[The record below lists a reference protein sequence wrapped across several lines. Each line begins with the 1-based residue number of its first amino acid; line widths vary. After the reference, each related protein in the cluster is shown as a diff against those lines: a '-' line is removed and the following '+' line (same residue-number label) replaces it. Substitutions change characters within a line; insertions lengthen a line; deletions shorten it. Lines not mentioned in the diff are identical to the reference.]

1 MSKENNLKEDVF
13 SYSPSFVFSLSTD
26 NKIQRLLD
34 KINKDSKRLSDL
46 FKIRRGIELGQ
57 KSLIV
62 KCSKCGNYNEANTK
76 YYGKSDKK
84 CKECGSKLII
94 DNKTTIIISSTEENE
109 EYNSEAIAGNQLK
122 RYALSG
128 KYYILPRL
136 KGIDYKEVAFDGPK
150 ILIKRI
156 NTKIEG
162 TFTKSK
168 LFAFNTVYSLYDNPS
183 EEDYLLTLAIL
194 NSKLISFYYEFSY
207 NVGMNLTTQVTIDF
221 LSRVPIKISSKEQQK
236 IIVKL
241 TDQMLSLQKRYHEQ
255 KLSGNEKERLEQQ
268 IKNLDYEIDQ
278 EVYELYGIT
287 KEEQKIIE
295 DSLK

>member
-1 MSKENNLKEDVF
+1 M
-13 SYSPSFVFSLSTD
+13 
-26 NKIQRLLD
+26 
-34 KINKDSKRLSDL
+34 
-46 FKIRRGIELGQ
+46 
-57 KSLIV
+57 
-62 KCSKCGNYNEANTK
+62 
-76 YYGKSDKK
+76 
-84 CKECGSKLII
+84 
-94 DNKTTIIISSTEENE
+94 
-109 EYNSEAIAGNQLK
+109 
-122 RYALSG
+122 
-128 KYYILPRL
+128 
-136 KGIDYKEVAFDGPK
+136 
-150 ILIKRI
+150 
-156 NTKIEG
+156 
-162 TFTKSK
+162 
-168 LFAFNTVYSLYDNPS
+168 YDNPS